1 MESVNSSQDREIAVL
16 KEKVASHDKAI
27 LAVCEDIKEIKDKL
41 IQRPSWAT
49 MTIITMLST
58 LCVWLIVFIATK
70 WS

>member
-1 MESVNSSQDREIAVL
+1 MESVNTTQDREIAVL
-16 KEKVASHDKAI
+16 KEKVATHDRT
-27 LAVCEDIKEIKDKL
+27 LSAVCEDIREIKDKL